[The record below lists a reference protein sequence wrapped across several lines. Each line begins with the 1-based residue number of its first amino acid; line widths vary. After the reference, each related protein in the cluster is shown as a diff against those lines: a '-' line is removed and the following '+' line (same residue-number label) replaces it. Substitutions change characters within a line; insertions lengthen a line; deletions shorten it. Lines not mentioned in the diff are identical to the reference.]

1 MIVWVKYFC
10 DYGGTKIVLK
20 LVGWRIFCLLL
31 ESGLDSPLAIGY
43 MHKNLQGR
51 VALAKIESL
60 WMQFAQAKDL
70 CMRHCKG
77 LVFQCFIFCM
87 QFESKNNF
95 YSIG

>member
-1 MIVWVKYFC
+1 MFGQRQLCFEAYLKQSMYELLLTLVLDKFYTSVYYDSMSKVFFC

-60 WMQFAQAKDL
+60 
-70 CMRHCKG
+70 
-77 LVFQCFIFCM
+77 
-87 QFESKNNF
+87 
-95 YSIG
+95 